1 MAKERDLTVQQ
12 TVEVMQHLHIQM
24 EYLEQSLILRV
35 QLQEITEIQ
44 YNELVQLARE
54 GIAFLQSCQENT
66 IATTE
71 WIARRDD
78 LITRAQALI
87 ADANK
92 A

>member
-12 TVEVMQHLHIQM
+12 TVEVMQHLHTQM